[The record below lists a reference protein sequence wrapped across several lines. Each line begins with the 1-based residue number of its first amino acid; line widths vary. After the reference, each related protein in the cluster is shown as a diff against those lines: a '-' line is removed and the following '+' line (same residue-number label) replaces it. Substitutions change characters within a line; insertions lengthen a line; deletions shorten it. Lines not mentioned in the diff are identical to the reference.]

1 MKISTNKYDSIFMT
15 ENGSNSWKKQKNT
28 RTQSIDNFNC
38 FKIIKEIE
46 FIIIILPKEKSPDL
60 VSLGKYIKY
69 LRKNEQNFY
78 TFLSRK

>member
-1 MKISTNKYDSIFMT
+1 MIVYLQQKMDPIPEKQTN
-15 ENGSNSWKKQKNT
+15 KNT

-38 FKIIKEIE
+38 LKIIKEIE

-60 VSLGKYIKY
+60 VSPGKYIKH
-69 LRKNEQNFY
+69 LRKNEEHFY